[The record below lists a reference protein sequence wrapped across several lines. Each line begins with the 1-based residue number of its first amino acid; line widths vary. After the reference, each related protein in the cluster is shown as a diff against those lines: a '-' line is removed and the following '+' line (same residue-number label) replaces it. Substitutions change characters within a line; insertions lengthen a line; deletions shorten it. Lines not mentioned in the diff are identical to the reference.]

1 MQRMCRAIMAILDS
15 HFGFCFGRMGVRIC
29 VQKLN
34 PVIEIAGFA
43 DCTGNL
49 IPSVLKMA
57 TAGLSKES
65 GILALLTIC
74 YTH

>member
-1 MQRMCRAIMAILDS
+1 M
-15 HFGFCFGRMGVRIC
+15 
-29 VQKLN
+29 QKLN